1 VLTPG
6 VTGPDCAGWQ
16 GDRFFIAETGRVE
29 ISPRLTVDDLM
40 ADIAVTFHWPPSEMD
55 GMSLTELMNW
65 RYKALQRSGVKT
77 DE

>member
-1 VLTPG
+1 
-6 VTGPDCAGWQ
+6 
-16 GDRFFIAETGRVE
+16 
-29 ISPRLTVDDLM
+29 VDDLM
-40 ADIAVTFHWPPSEMD
+40 ADIAGIFLWPPSEMD